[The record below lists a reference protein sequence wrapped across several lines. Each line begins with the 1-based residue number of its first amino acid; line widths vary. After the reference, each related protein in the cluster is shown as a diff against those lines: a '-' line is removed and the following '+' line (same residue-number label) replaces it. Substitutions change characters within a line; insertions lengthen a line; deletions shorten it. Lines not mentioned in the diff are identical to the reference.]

1 MVPCL
6 LVLFAA
12 AAANASL
19 EAGEGEGGT
28 LLSVQSFMLPCKGT
42 CFSSIYFNTGGW
54 KYKYKNQAE

>member
-6 LVLFAA
+6 LLLLMPAWG
-12 AAANASL
+12 
-19 EAGEGEGGT
+19 AGEGEGGT